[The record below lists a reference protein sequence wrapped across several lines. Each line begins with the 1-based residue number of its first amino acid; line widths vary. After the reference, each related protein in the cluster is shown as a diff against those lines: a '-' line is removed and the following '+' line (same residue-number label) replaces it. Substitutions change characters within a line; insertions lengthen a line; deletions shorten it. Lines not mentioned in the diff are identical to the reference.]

1 MKFHESGDKSKA
13 ICESCKALVPTTFQ
27 YRDVAFDDGS
37 GCVKNILV
45 AVCDH
50 CGTVV
55 SIPAQS
61 TPAIK
66 RARDTAEI
74 PLEVF
79 LSAREIELLDVAAWR
94 VDPDSTSR
102 FRKPLLAYYIRRL
115 ASDPDGPKR
124 LRESFRAMK
133 ASAAERKLRAGPTP
147 RKRLSCKVSPAT
159 NGMIEGLMNASGL
172 NKSDL
177 VKGVV
182 HEIERVLVV
191 PDDPKDLQELRD
203 VAAVVN
209 A

>member
-1 MKFHESGDKSKA
+1 MKIYAAGDTSKA
-13 ICESCKALVPTTFQ
+13 ICESCKALVPTTFR
-27 YRDVAFDDGS
+27 YRDVAFDDNSGS
-37 GCVKNILV
+37 VKDILV

-50 CGTVV
+50 CDTVV

-66 RARDTAEI
+66 RVRDTADI

-94 VDPDSTSR
+94 VDPNSTTR
-102 FRKPLLAYYIRRL
+102 FRKPLLAYFIRRL

-124 LRESFRAMK
+124 LK
-133 ASAAERKLRAGPTP
+133 ASLQTMKTAATKRLSAGPTP
-147 RKRLSCKVSPAT
+147 RKRLSCRISPTT
-159 NGMIEGLMNASGL
+159 NGMIEGLMSASGL
-172 NKSDL
+172 KKSDL

-182 HEIERVLVV
+182 HEIERTLVT
-191 PDDPKDLQELRD
+191 PDNPQDLQKLRD

>member
-1 MKFHESGDKSKA
+1 MKFYEAGDKSKA

-37 GCVKNILV
+37 GCVKDILV

-50 CGTVV
+50 CDTVV

-66 RARDTAEI
+66 RARDAAEI

-94 VDPDSTSR
+94 VDPASTTR

-124 LRESFRAMK
+124 LKTSLQAMRAVAGK
-133 ASAAERKLRAGPTP
+133 KRRAGPTP
-147 RKRLSCKVSPAT
+147 RKRLSCKISPAT
-159 NGMIEGLMNASGL
+159 NGMIEGLMSASGL

-191 PDDPKDLQELRD
+191 PDDPQDLQKLRD

>member
-1 MKFHESGDKSKA
+1 MKIHEAGDASKA
-13 ICESCKALVPTTFQ
+13 ICESCKALVPTTFR
-27 YRDVAFDDGS
+27 YRDVAFDDGKGS
-37 GCVKNILV
+37 VKDILV

-50 CGTVV
+50 CDTVV

-94 VDPDSTSR
+94 VDPDSTTR
-102 FRKPLLAYYIRRL
+102 FRKSLLAYFIRRL

-124 LRESFRAMK
+124 LKAALQAMRK
-133 ASAAERKLRAGPTP
+133 AATTRLSADPAP
-147 RKRLSCKVSPAT
+147 RKRLSCKISPAT
-159 NGMIEGLMNASGL
+159 NGMIEALMRASGL

-182 HEIERVLVV
+182 YEIERTLVT
-191 PDDPKDLQELRD
+191 PDEPQDLQKLRD